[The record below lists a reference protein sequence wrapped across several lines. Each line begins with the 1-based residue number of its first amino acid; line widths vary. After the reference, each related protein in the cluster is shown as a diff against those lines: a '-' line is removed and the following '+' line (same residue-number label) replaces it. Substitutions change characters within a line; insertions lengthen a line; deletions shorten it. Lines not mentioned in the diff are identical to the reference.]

1 MSTSHAPVRKPA
13 FKAVVATVIGNALEF
28 YDFVTYAF
36 FAVYI
41 GKTFFPATDPMT
53 SLLLSVAVF
62 GVGFFSRPLGGVI
75 IGAYADKAGRK
86 PALLLTIALITIGTI
101 GVAATPS
108 YAAIGIAAPIIVV
121 LSRLVQ
127 GLGLGG
133 EIGPSSAFLIESAP
147 DGKRGTYGSWLLG
160 SQGLAT
166 LVAGAIGVGISSVLS
181 VEELQAWGWRIPF
194 LMGLLIIPV
203 ALYLR
208 RNMDETL
215 HDLPGHND
223 SERAPTALAS
233 YSKTRLYVGG
243 TLAILGGTVATYLGN
258 YMTTYAIS
266 QLKFPPTTA
275 LVATVVVGIA
285 TLVFALVGGILSD
298 TMGRKITMLWPRVLA
313 VFLVVPLFSW
323 LITEKTAF
331 ALFSVT
337 FILAATT
344 ALSGAATL
352 VAIPEMFPRKGRA
365 LAMAIIYAVGVAIFG
380 GTTQAVVTWLIQVT
394 GSPMA
399 PAWYVAATSVLCAIG
414 MLILPE
420 TKSDRLEH

>member
-1 MSTSHAPVRKPA
+1 
-13 FKAVVATVIGNALEF
+13 
-28 YDFVTYAF
+28 
-36 FAVYI
+36 
-41 GKTFFPATDPMT
+41 
-53 SLLLSVAVF
+53 
-62 GVGFFSRPLGGVI
+62 
-75 IGAYADKAGRK
+75 
-86 PALLLTIALITIGTI
+86 
-101 GVAATPS
+101 
-108 YAAIGIAAPIIVV
+108 
-121 LSRLVQ
+121 
-127 GLGLGG
+127 
-133 EIGPSSAFLIESAP
+133 
-147 DGKRGTYGSWLLG
+147 
-160 SQGLAT
+160 
-166 LVAGAIGVGISSVLS
+166 
-181 VEELQAWGWRIPF
+181 
-194 LMGLLIIPV
+194 
-203 ALYLR
+203 
-208 RNMDETL
+208 
-215 HDLPGHND
+215 
-223 SERAPTALAS
+223 
-233 YSKTRLYVGG
+233 
-243 TLAILGGTVATYLGN
+243 
-258 YMTTYAIS
+258 MTTYAIS